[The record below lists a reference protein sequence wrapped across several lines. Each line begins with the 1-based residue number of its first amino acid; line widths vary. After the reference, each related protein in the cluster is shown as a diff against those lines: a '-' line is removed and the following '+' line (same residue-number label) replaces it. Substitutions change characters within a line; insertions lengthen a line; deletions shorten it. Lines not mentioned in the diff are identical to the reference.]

1 MTQTETLETPEG
13 GGATGAPMTHRE
25 VLEAMSGLLLGMFV
39 AILSSTVVSAALPR
53 IITDLGG
60 GQSSYTWV
68 VAATLL
74 ALTVSTPV
82 WGKLSDLTDRKLLV
96 QLALV
101 IYTIGSI
108 LAGLAQ
114 STGWLIACRA
124 LQGIGA
130 GGMTALVQVILSDL
144 VSPRERGRYMGLLGA
159 VMAVGTVIGPLLG
172 GVITDGIGWR
182 WCFYVGV
189 PVAIAAIVVL
199 QRTLHLP
206 RRRREVSID
215 IPGMLLISAGVSLLL
230 IWVSFA
236 GNQFAWASWQTAA
249 MVLGSVALLVVAV
262 AVERRAREPLVPLEL
277 FRNRTVVLA
286 VIASAAVGVAMF
298 GTSVFLAQYMQI
310 ARGYSPTA
318 SGLLTIP
325 MVLGVMVSSTV
336 FGQVISRTGRY
347 KKIMLVGALLM
358 TAGLALMG
366 TLDETT
372 NLVELGVFMA
382 AVGLGVGMVMQ
393 NVVLVVQ
400 NAVGFSQIG
409 AGSALVAF
417 FRSLAGAAG
426 VSALG
431 AILGSRVTSSI
442 SEGLARLGVHPHQA
456 GSGTLPDVHT
466 LPGPIRAIVEHGYG
480 VGVGEIFLVAA
491 PLGLVAFAAIL
502 LLEEAPL
509 GTRSGVEE
517 AAGEGEAADAIGPA
531 NVAAAAPAG
540 DALAS
545 AGRR

>member
-1 MTQTETLETPEG
+1 MS
-13 GGATGAPMTHRE
+13 HRE

-53 IITDLGG
+53 IISDLGG

-68 VAATLL
+68 VTATLL

-82 WGKLSDLTDRKLLV
+82 WGKLADLVDRKLLV

-101 IYTIGSI
+101 IYAVGSI
-108 LAGLAQ
+108 LAGLSQ

-124 LQGIGA
+124 LQGLGA

-144 VSPRERGRYMGLLGA
+144 VSPRDRGRYMGLLGA
-159 VMAVGTVIGPLLG
+159 VMAVGTVAGPLLG

-189 PVAIAAIVVL
+189 PIAVAAIFVL

-206 RRRREVSID
+206 QRPRREVSID
-215 IPGMLLISAGVSLLL
+215 IPGIVLISAGVSLLL
-230 IWVSFA
+230 VWVSFA
-236 GNQFAWASWQTAA
+236 GNQFDWLSWQTPVMVAA
-249 MVLGSVALLVVAV
+249 GVALLGAAV
-262 AVERRAREPLVPLEL
+262 LVERRSREPLVPLDL
-277 FRNRTVVLA
+277 FENRTVVLA

-298 GTSVFLAQYMQI
+298 GTSVFLAQYMQL

-336 FGQVISRTGRY
+336 FGQIISRTGRY
-347 KKIMLVGALLM
+347 KRIMLAGSLLM

-366 TLDETT
+366 TLDEKTS
-372 NLVELGVFMA
+372 LVELGVFMA

-400 NAVGFSQIG
+400 NTVAFNRMGS
-409 AGSALVAF
+409 GSALVAF

-426 VSALG
+426 VSVLG
-431 AILGSRVTSSI
+431 AILGSKVTSTI
-442 SEGLARLGVHPHQA
+442 TDGLARLGVHGTPLSSGA
-456 GSGTLPDVHT
+456 GTLPNVHA

-480 VGVGEIFLVAA
+480 SGVGEIFLVAA
-491 PLGLVAFAAIL
+491 PLGIVAFSAIL
-502 LLEEAPL
+502 LLEEVPL
-509 GTRSGVEE
+509 GTRSGVE
-517 AAGEGEAADAIGPA
+517 AVAGDRDVTATVAEAADP
-531 NVAAAAPAG
+531 VPAAA
-540 DALAS
+540 DEALVG